1 MVKVLITGSNGLI
14 GSALKQMLRAKGIT
28 YDVVERTSNSPHP
41 VEKIEPILNGPTVY
55 RVNWPEGL
63 SKLPY
68 SEYSTV
74 IHLAVARSDPKA
86 SLDTSIKDHLIPVQA
101 ILEGIQN
108 ERPSCSLL
116 FISSQSASPDAVS
129 GYGRGKWACEQ
140 LIRNSPI
147 AWTIM
152 RPGLIVS
159 SSPKGLCGA
168 IMALMRRSPIVPVPA
183 GDLMQVQPVL
193 LSDIITACLKIISQ
207 PTLHTGAC
215 YDLALPPRE
224 LPFFVRELCQNLHLK
239 RLVLPIPWRIISG
252 LLRLC
257 EHLPIKLPVSRANL
271 EGLLASRS
279 MNSDESAAALQ
290 ITLQSCS
297 EAEFISAS
305 DSPDSREA
313 HYLFNAMFR
322 SEAPPEVVTR
332 YLEAQKALTLNGTW
346 IDIDTILQKK
356 LDVEAIEFASRRR
369 KTILSQKMH
378 MMCFVA
384 EQSPSLLPHFIN
396 KRTIRLHA
404 FVELGVAGIRSAW
417 KLLYGV
423 YLVRRHHLL
432 STEPCD

>member
-28 YDVVERTSNSPHP
+28 YDVVERTSNSPHH
-41 VEKIEPILNGPTVY
+41 VEKIEPLLNGPTVY

-63 SKLPY
+63 SELPY

-74 IHLAVARSDPKA
+74 IHLAVARSNPKA
-86 SLDTSIKDHLIPVQA
+86 SLNSAIDEHLTPVRA
-101 ILEGIQN
+101 ILEGIQQN
-108 ERPSCSLL
+108 SPSCSLL

-140 LIRNSPI
+140 LIRNSPS

-168 IMALMRRSPIVPVPA
+168 IMTLTRRSPIVPVPA
-183 GDLMQVQPVL
+183 GNLMQVQPVL
-193 LSDIITACLKIISQ
+193 LSDIISASLKIISQ

-224 LPFFVRELCQNLHLK
+224 LPLFVRELCRNLQLK
-239 RLVLPIPWRIISG
+239 RLVLPIPWQIISG

-257 EHLPIKLPVSRANL
+257 EYLPIKLPVSRANL

-290 ITLQSCS
+290 MTLQDCS
-297 EAEFISAS
+297 KAVFISAS
-305 DSPDSREA
+305 DSPHSREA
-313 HYLFNAMFR
+313 NYLFSAMFR
-322 SEAPPEVVTR
+322 SEAPPEVVNR
-332 YLEAQKALTLNGTW
+332 YLEAQKAISLNGTW
-346 IDIDTILQKK
+346 IDIKTILEKK

-369 KTILSQKMH
+369 KTILSQKMYI
-378 MMCFVA
+378 MCFVA
-384 EQSPSLLPHFIN
+384 EQSPCLLAHFIN
-396 KRTIRLHA
+396 KRTCRLRA
-404 FVELGVAGIRSAW
+404 FVELGVAGVRSAW

-423 YLVRRHHLL
+423 YLVRRYQLL
-432 STEPCD
+432 STEQRD